1 MILVVG
7 GAGFIG
13 SHMCKAL
20 EAAGEPFF
28 VLDNLERGHE
38 AALRGARLVR
48 CDLRD
53 KEAVADVFRQNE
65 VEAVV
70 HFAAYIEVGESV
82 AAPAKFYENN
92 VMGTWNLLEAMRGA
106 GVDKL
111 VFSSTA
117 AVYGEP
123 VEVPIPESHP
133 TRPTNPYGETKLAVE
148 RMLSAY
154 GSAYG
159 VRSVALRYFNA
170 AGADPD
176 GEIGED
182 HRPETHLIP
191 RILLSV
197 LGRAEFKVFGDDY
210 DTPDGTC
217 VRDYVHVCDLASA
230 HLGALSYL
238 RSGGTSTAFNLGNG
252 VGFSVKEVVDAVSE
266 VTGHAVDPDVAPR
279 REGDPARLVASSE
292 AARRVLGW
300 EPRCPGLDQIVAHAW
315 AWYRSRPT
323 GYGAS

>member
-1 MILVVG
+1 
-7 GAGFIG
+7 
-13 SHMCKAL
+13 MCKAL

-53 KEAVADVFRQNE
+53 RDAVAEVFRQNDI
-65 VEAVV
+65 EAVI

-82 AAPAKFYENN
+82 SEPARFYENN
-92 VMGTWNLLEAMRGA
+92 VVGTWNLLEAMRST
-106 GVDKL
+106 GVGRL

-123 VEVPIPESHP
+123 DEVPIPESHP
-133 TRPTNPYGETKLAVE
+133 KRPTNPYGETKLAVE
-148 RMLSAY
+148 GMLRWYEAAH
-154 GSAYG
+154 GI
-159 VRSVALRYFNA
+159 RSVALRYFNA
-170 AGADPD
+170 AGSDPD

-197 LGRAEFKVFGDDY
+197 LGRADFKVFGDDY

-217 VRDYVHVCDLASA
+217 VRDYVHVCDLCAA
-230 HLGALSYL
+230 HLGALRYL
-238 RSGGTSTAFNLGNG
+238 GAGGTTAAFNLGNG
-252 VGFSVKEVVDAVSE
+252 VGFSVQEVVDVVAE
-266 VTGHAVDPDVAPR
+266 VTGRRLEPEVAPR
-279 REGDPARLVASSE
+279 RSGDPARLVASSG
-292 AARRVLGW
+292 AARTALGW
-300 EPRCPGLDQIVAHAW
+300 APEHGRLDEIVGTAW
-315 AWYRSRPT
+315 GWFRSRPS
-323 GYGAS
+323 GYGD